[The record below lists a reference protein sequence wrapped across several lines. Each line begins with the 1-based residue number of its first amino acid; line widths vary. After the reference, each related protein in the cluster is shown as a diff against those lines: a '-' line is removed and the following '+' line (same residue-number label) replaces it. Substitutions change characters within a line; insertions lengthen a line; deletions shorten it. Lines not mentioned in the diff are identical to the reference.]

1 MGRMEPIIII
11 DSDKGQCQK
20 LREILGAHHYPTG
33 IFPSLLEVGDV
44 IEKKSPHVVI
54 LNLDTVPINN
64 LIIRDIKQRNRSIN
78 IIVFSGKSFHPELKE
93 ALRDH
98 IYACLK
104 QPLDYDELIYWVN
117 TAYENGVK

>member
-1 MGRMEPIIII
+1 MEPIIII
-11 DSDKGQCQK
+11 DSDKEQCRK
-20 LREILGAHHYPTG
+20 LREILGAHHYPAD
-33 IFPSLLEVGDV
+33 IFPSLLDMEEV
-44 IEKKSPHVVI
+44 IEEKDPRVVI
-54 LNLDTVPINN
+54 LNLDTVPIDNRK
-64 LIIRDIKQRNRSIN
+64 IKDIKQRNRSIN

-117 TAYENGVK
+117 TAYENGEK